1 MSIYA
6 DSSITR
12 TEERVF
18 ERIFLPIVEQI
29 IPKEK
34 EAKASEVPVFVGTEN
49 ERKYSF
55 FRSS

>member
-1 MSIYA
+1 MSIYPGA
-6 DSSITR
+6 SVRR

-18 ERIFLPIVEQI
+18 ERIFLPIVQQR
-29 IPKEK
+29 IPKDK

>member
-1 MSIYA
+1 MSIYSR
-6 DSSITR
+6 SSIRR
-12 TEERVF
+12 TEEGVF

-29 IPKEK
+29 ISINK